1 MGLRGRLILI
11 VTLGLA
17 VSLAA
22 SLGVLLR
29 LEELDERTEASGR
42 AASLMVA
49 LSAPIS
55 VLYTQGRVA
64 DLDNLHAALDTQK
77 NKLGIAHLVL
87 VDGDGVV
94 VAETSA
100 APADPG
106 AAADAGPS
114 AADATPGM
122 RFGTRLAETDAFVA
136 RAIAAPRALQD
147 PPPPSWPRRVSMP
160 VQTGVRWATLV
171 ADLDEEAVR
180 ARLIERRTRLVV
192 TAVAVSSVGLLVLLL
207 LLSIEVLRPVRDIVR
222 VAQRLAAGD
231 FTARA
236 RLSGVEE
243 VQTLAA
249 TLNDAARKLGK
260 QQEDL
265 EHLVHERTEQIER
278 KNDELSR
285 ANERLEKLAL
295 TDPLTGLPNR
305 RYLEQAL
312 AFEVTRQKRQRR
324 PFSLLMIDVDHFKHF
339 NDTHGHPAGDEILRQ
354 LGAILQQ
361 SLRASDVVARV
372 GGEEFVV
379 LLLDTELPLARG
391 AAEKVRS
398 AVVEHDFPHGDK
410 QPGGRLTISLGI
422 ASFPRHGADADE
434 VLASADR
441 ALYKSKARGRNVVS
455 EPEEAT

>member
-29 LEELDERTEASGR
+29 LEELDERSEASVR
-42 AASLMVA
+42 AASLMAA
-49 LSAPIS
+49 LMAPVS

-64 DLDNLHAALDTQK
+64 DLDNLMVELDGQK
-77 NKLGIAHLVL
+77 QKLGLSRIVL
-87 VDGDGVV
+87 VDTDGVV
-94 VAETSA
+94 VAETTDGQNP
-100 APADPG
+100 PAVGQPP
-106 AAADAGPS
+106 AAA
-114 AADATPGM
+114 
-122 RFGTRLAETDAFVA
+122 RFGQNLAATDPFVK
-136 RAIAAPRALQD
+136 RAIEASRALQD
-147 PPPPSWPRRVSMP
+147 PLPPAWPARVSLP
-160 VQTGVRWATLV
+160 VHTGVRWATLI
-171 ADLDEEAVR
+171 ADLDESAVK
-180 ARLIERRTRLVV
+180 TRLVERRFRLV
-192 TAVAVSSVGLLVLLL
+192 ASACAVSTVGLLVLLV

-222 VAQRLAAGD
+222 VAERLARGD

-236 RLSGVEE
+236 RISGVQE

-265 EHLVHERTEQIER
+265 EHQVALRTEQIEMQ
-278 KNDELSR
+278 NSELAR

-324 PFSLLMIDVDHFKHF
+324 PFSLLMVDVDHFKHY
-339 NDTHGHPAGDEILRQ
+339 NDTHGHPAGDEVLRQ
-354 LGAILQQ
+354 LGAVLQQ

-379 LLLDTELPLARG
+379 MLLDTELPFARS

-398 AVVEHDFPHGDK
+398 AVTEHDFPHGSQ

-434 VLASADR
+434 VIAAADR
-441 ALYKSKARGRNVVS
+441 SLYMSKARGRNRVS
-455 EPEEAT
+455 EPEDAA